1 MKIVVCGSMKF
12 IEDIKKIKEELTK
25 QGHEVIIPNIDHL
38 EEEQQMEDHN
48 AKIKFDLIRSFFKK
62 IENSDALLVAN
73 FDKNNI
79 KGYIGGNSL
88 LEMGK
93 AYDVR
98 IPIYLLYEIPEMSY
112 TDEIKALQP
121 IVLNGDLE
129 KINSNSNNDN

>member
-1 MKIVVCGSMKF
+1 MKIIVCGSMKF
-12 IEDIKKIKEELTK
+12 IEEIKKIKDKLTDL
-25 QGHEVIIPNIDHL
+25 GHEVTIPNLGNL
-38 EEEQQMEDHN
+38 EKEQQMEDHK
-48 AKIKFDLIRSFFKK
+48 AKIEFDLIRLFFKK

-98 IPIYLLYEIPEMSY
+98 IPIYLLNEIPEMLY
-112 TDEIKALQP
+112 TEEIKALQP
-121 IVLNGDLE
+121 IVLNSNLN
-129 KINSNSNNDN
+129 KIKNN